1 MSSKESR
8 REFLKLAGGLSAG
21 LMLGTAGCGYTNA
34 QPTGKPP
41 KSTAASAAGLTAK
54 PLDTVRIGML
64 GVGDRGSQHLDK
76 LVQLKHARVVA
87 IADPRAV
94 AAQEAKKFCT
104 DAGRPAPDLYTDG
117 EHDYKKLLGR
127 DDIDAVIISTPWR
140 WHCPMGVDAMNA
152 GKHAFIE
159 VPMALTIDELWQL
172 VDTSERTRMHCMMM
186 ENVNYGRDELLAL
199 NLCRRGV
206 LGELTHGEAA
216 YIHDLRSQMKHIEHD
231 TGSWRTGYHTRE
243 DGNLY
248 PTHGVGPVAQYM
260 NIDRTDDRFHSLVSM
275 SSPALGRQKFA
286 KDNFP
291 PVHPRNQVKY
301 ISGDINTSIIK
312 TQVGRTILV
321 QWDTATPRPYSRLN
335 LIQGTNGT
343 FAGFPTRLAIEGRG
357 SYHHWTQGDG
367 MQEVYDEFEHPLWK
381 RIGEEATRAGGH
393 GGMDYAMTYRIIE
406 CLHKGLPMDQNVYEG
421 ASWSAVRPLSTWSVA
436 HGGQPIEFPDFTRG
450 KWKSTSPLAIIS

>member
-1 MSSKESR
+1 MSNKESR

-21 LMLGTAGCGYTNA
+21 LMLGATGCTANS
-34 QPTGKPP
+34 QSDHKPSIS
-41 KSTAASAAGLTAK
+41 STASAAGLVTE
-54 PLDTVRIGML
+54 PLDIVRIAMI

-76 LVQLKHARVVA
+76 LVQLKGVKVVA
-87 IADPRAV
+87 IADPYAV
-94 AAQEAKKFCT
+94 AANIAQKFCA
-104 DAGRPAPDLYTDG
+104 DAGHESPALYTGGDHG
-117 EHDYKKLLGR
+117 YKRLLER

-159 VPMALTIDELWQL
+159 VPMALTVDELWQL
-172 VDTSERTRMHCMMM
+172 VDTCEKTRKHCMMM

-248 PTHGVGPVAQYM
+248 PTHGLGPVAQYM
-260 NIDRTDDRFHSLVSM
+260 NIDRTDDRFQYLVSV
-275 SSPALGRQKFA
+275 SSPALGRQKYA
-286 KDNFP
+286 QDNFP
-291 PVHPRNQVKY
+291 PDHPRNQAKY
-301 ISGDINTSIIK
+301 ISGDINTSLIK
-312 TQVGRTILV
+312 TQMGRSIMV

-335 LIQGTNGT
+335 LIQGANGT
-343 FAGFPTRLAIEGRG
+343 FAGFPTRLALADRG
-357 SYHHWTQGDG
+357 SYHHWTQGNDF
-367 MQEVYDEFEHPLWK
+367 QDIYDEFEHPLWK

-393 GGMDYAMTYRIIE
+393 GGMDYAMTFRMIE
-406 CLHKGLPMDQNVYEG
+406 CLRKGLPMDQNVYEG

-436 HGGQPIEFPDFTRG
+436 HGGQPAKFPDFTRG